1 MADIMTYVKDKELRA
16 WLKKFFT
23 RVDKKR
29 KSRGEELYLNGRVV
43 QLKQKAFGF
52 TADVEGSELYQ
63 VNAFFDDENKGGLP
77 NVDKSFFTC
86 TCPDSVT
93 YCKHIVGSVIKW
105 IVHDDRV
112 KSLAERSAELK
123 LHHTSVATRPT
134 LEKLERLAKNEHP
147 IKYEEHNGIYWPFK
161 PTLPEVMVRIQS
173 LTKDQLH
180 K

>member
-16 WLKKFFT
+16 WLKKFFS

-29 KSRGEELYLNGRVV
+29 RERGEMIYLNGQVIH
-43 QLKQKAFGF
+43 LKQKAFGF

-63 VNAFFDDENKGGLP
+63 INAFFDEASAGGLP

-93 YCKHIVGSVIKW
+93 YCKHIVASVIKW

-123 LHHTSVATRPT
+123 FQQPSVATRPA
-134 LEKLERLAKNEHP
+134 LEKLERMAKQE
-147 IKYEEHNGIYWPFK
+147 KQVQYEEHNGIYWPFK
-161 PTLPEVMVRIQS
+161 PTLPEVMIRIQS
-173 LTKDQLH
+173 LTKDKLH